1 MEEKIKKLRSA
12 LVGLVGFSNREDL
25 EAMKDVMNVM
35 AVPSE
40 DKQKMLNAIN
50 VLIEIPES
58 E

>member
-1 MEEKIKKLRSA
+1 LEEKIKKLRSA